1 MQEIAPLIYDSFTSV
16 SLGPAIMS
24 QQCQMT
30 AAPLWKLAG
39 VALLLASFSVSA
51 WILVHA
57 VVAADHLVE
66 TVVEFVQN
74 TAPIFRPDDHNVLT
88 P

>member
-1 MQEIAPLIYDSFTSV
+1 
-16 SLGPAIMS
+16 MS
-24 QQCQMT
+24 QQCQVT

-39 VALLLASFSVSA
+39 IALLLVSFSVSG
-51 WILVHA
+51 WILGHA

-74 TAPIFRPDDHNVLT
+74 AAPIFGPDDHNVLT